1 MIRLLKG
8 LAIAVTT
15 AMAAGP
21 LAAQPGFP
29 PAPVIVNSGD
39 TAWILTASALVLLM
53 TLPGLVLF
61 YGGLVRTKNFLSV
74 VMQIFGIC
82 CVTSLIWVAI
92 GYSLVFSEGGN
103 FIGGTG
109 LAMLSGLGEVFPGT
123 TIPESSF
130 VLFQMTFAIIT
141 PALMVGAWVE
151 RARFGWV
158 MMFSALWLLFVYI
171 PVAHWMWGGGWLAQR
186 GAVDF
191 AGGIVV
197 HTTAGV
203 SALVIAILLGRRE
216 GFPKKMIP
224 PHGAALTMTGA
235 ALLWVGWF
243 GFNGGSGLAA
253 DFGAGSAILN
263 THLAASAA
271 ALTWA
276 AIEKIRFG
284 KSTGIGIATGVI
296 AGLATITPAANVVSP
311 GGAMLLGLLA
321 GIVCFAAVGL
331 IKRRFAIDDSLD
343 VFAVHGVGGM
353 LGAAMLAVLMAPSLG
368 GTGFAPGFTMTSQL
382 IAQLTAIGVVAL
394 WSIVATAGL
403 AWIIGL
409 VFPMR
414 ATKEQEQEGLDLSQH
429 GEKAWDW
436 E

>member
-1 MIRLLKG
+1 MGKLTRG
-8 LAIAVTT
+8 LIAGGT
-15 AMAAGP
+15 
-21 LAAQPGFP
+21 LAAAS
-29 PAPVIVNSGD
+29 PALALPSPVTVNSGD

-74 VMQIFGIC
+74 VMQCFAIC
-82 CVTSLIWVAI
+82 CAASLIWVTI
-92 GYSLVFSEGGN
+92 GYSLVFSGESA
-103 FIGGTG
+103 FIGNTD
-109 LAMLSGLGEVFPGT
+109 LMMLNGLGIVFPGY

-158 MMFSALWLLFVYI
+158 LAFSSLWLLFVYV
-171 PVAHWMWGGGWLAQR
+171 PVAHWIWGGGWLA
-186 GAVDF
+186 GLGTMDF

-197 HTTAGV
+197 HTTAGL
-203 SALVIAILLGRRE
+203 SALVIALMLGRRE
-216 GFPKKMIP
+216 GFPKKLIP

-243 GFNGGSGLAA
+243 GFNGGSGLFA
-253 DFGAGSAILN
+253 DDGAGSAILN
-263 THLAASAA
+263 THVAASAA

-276 AIEKIRFG
+276 ATEKIRFG
-284 KSTGIGIATGVI
+284 KPTGIGLATGVI
-296 AGLATITPAANVVSP
+296 AGLATITPAANVVGI
-311 GGAMLLGLLA
+311 GGAMVLGVMGGLF
-321 GIVCFAAVGL
+321 CFVAVGL

-353 LGAAMLAVLMAPSLG
+353 LGATLLAIFMAPSLG
-368 GTGFAPGFTMTSQL
+368 GSGYPEGVTMISQL
-382 IAQLTAIGVVAL
+382 VSQTTGIAAVAF
-394 WSIVATAGL
+394 WSVVATATL
-403 AWIIGL
+403 AWIVGL
-409 VFPMR
+409 VLPMR
-414 ATKEQEQEGLDLSQH
+414 ATAEQEHDGLDLSQH
-429 GEKAWDW
+429 GEKAWDL

>member
-1 MIRLLKG
+1 MHRIWNG
-8 LAIAVTT
+8 IAAAILAST
-15 AMAAGP
+15 ATGAAH
-21 LAAQPGFP
+21 AQPGFP
-29 PAPVIVNSGD
+29 PAPVVVNSGD

-74 VMQIFGIC
+74 VMQCFGIC
-82 CVTSLIWVAI
+82 CVASLIWVTI
-92 GYSLVFSEGGN
+92 GYSLVFSEGGA
-103 FIGGTG
+103 FVGGTG

-158 MMFSALWLLFVYI
+158 MVFTALWLLVVYI
-171 PVAHWMWGGGWLAQR
+171 PVAHWIWGGGWLAAL
-186 GAVDF
+186 GALDF

-197 HTTAGV
+197 HTTAGF
-203 SALVIAILLGRRE
+203 SALVIALLLGRRG
-216 GFPKKMIP
+216 GFPKKLIP

-243 GFNGGSGLAA
+243 GFNGGSGLVA

-263 THLAASAA
+263 THVAASTA

-284 KSTGIGIATGVI
+284 KSTGIGVATGVI
-296 AGLATITPAANVVSP
+296 AGLATITPAANVVGP
-311 GGAMLLGLLA
+311 GGAILLGLLA
-321 GIVCFAAVGL
+321 GIICFGAVGL

-353 LGAAMLAVLMAPSLG
+353 LGAAMLAILMAEGLG
-368 GTGFAPGFTMTSQL
+368 GTGYAPGVTMTSQL
-382 IAQLTAIGVVAL
+382 VSQLTAIGVVAL
-394 WSIVATAGL
+394 WSLVATAGL
-403 AWIIGL
+403 AWITGL

-414 ATKEQEQEGLDLSQH
+414 ATEEQEQEGLDLSQH

>member
-1 MIRLLKG
+1 MRKIIHTA
-8 LAIAVTT
+8 LALIGA
-15 AMAAGP
+15 ASIAGP
-21 LAAQPGFP
+21 AAAQPGFP
-29 PAPVIVNSGD
+29 APIVVNSGD

-53 TLPGLVLF
+53 TLPGLALF

-74 VMQIFGIC
+74 VMQCFGIC
-82 CVTSLIWVAI
+82 CIVSLIWVTV
-92 GYSLVFSEGGN
+92 GYSLVFSGPGGG
-103 FIGGTG
+103 FIGGFEV
-109 LAMLSGLGEVFPGT
+109 AMLSGLGEVFPGT

-130 VLFQMTFAIIT
+130 ALFQMTFAIIT

-158 MMFSALWLLFVYI
+158 MVFSALWLLFVYI
-171 PVAHWMWGGGWLAQR
+171 PVAHWIWGGGWLAEL
-186 GAVDF
+186 GALDF

-197 HTTAGV
+197 HTTAGI
-203 SALVIAILLGRRE
+203 SALVIALLLGRRE
-216 GFPKKMIP
+216 GFPKKLIP
-224 PHGAALTMTGA
+224 PHGAALTMAGA

-243 GFNGGSGLAA
+243 GFNGGSGLVANFA
-253 DFGAGSAILN
+253 AGSAIIN
-263 THLAASAA
+263 THIAASTA

-276 AIEKIRFG
+276 LIEKLRFG
-284 KSTGIGIATGVI
+284 KSTGIGVATGVI
-296 AGLATITPAANVVSP
+296 AGLATITPAANLVGT
-311 GGAMLLGLLA
+311 GGAILLGFLGGL
-321 GIVCFAAVGL
+321 VCFGAVGL

-353 LGAAMLAVLMAPSLG
+353 LGAALLAILMASSLG
-368 GTGFAPGFTMTSQL
+368 GAGHPDGVTMTSQL
-382 IAQLTAIGVVAL
+382 VSQLTAIGAVVL
-394 WSIVATAGL
+394 WSAVATAGL
-403 AWIIGL
+403 AWVVGI

>member
-1 MIRLLKG
+1 MNRVFRAF
-8 LAIAVTT
+8 LALVLTSSIAG
-15 AMAAGP
+15 AAH
-21 LAAQPGFP
+21 AQPGFP
-29 PAPVIVNSGD
+29 PAPVVVNSGD
-39 TAWILTASALVLLM
+39 TAWILTASALVLMM
-53 TLPGLVLF
+53 TLPGLALF

-82 CVTSLIWVAI
+82 CVASLIWVTI
-92 GYSLVFSEGGN
+92 GYSLVFSEGNG
-103 FIGGTG
+103 FVGGLG

-123 TIPESSF
+123 TVPESGI

-158 MMFSALWLLFVYI
+158 MAFSALWLLVVYV
-171 PVAHWMWGGGWLAQR
+171 PVAHMIWGGGWLAQI
-186 GAVDF
+186 GALDF

-203 SALVIAILLGRRE
+203 SALVVALLLGRRD
-216 GFPKKMIP
+216 GFPKKLIP
-224 PHGAALTMTGA
+224 PHSAALTMTGA

-243 GFNGGSGLAA
+243 GFNGGSGLVA
-253 DFGAGSAILN
+253 DFGAGSAIIN
-263 THLAASAA
+263 THIAASTA

-276 AIEKIRFG
+276 MIEKMRFG
-284 KSTGIGIATGVI
+284 KSTGIGVATGVI
-296 AGLATITPAANVVSP
+296 AGLATITPAANVVGV
-311 GGAMLLGLLA
+311 GGALLLGLLA
-321 GIVCFAAVGL
+321 GIICFAAVGL

-353 LGAAMLAVLMAPSLG
+353 LGATMLAVLMAQGLG
-368 GTGFAPGFTMTSQL
+368 GVGYLPDTTMMSQL
-382 IAQLTAIGVVAL
+382 ISQLTAIGVVAL
-394 WSIVATAGL
+394 WSLFATAGL
-403 AWIIGL
+403 AWVVGL

>member
-1 MIRLLKG
+1 MHRILKR
-8 LAIAVTT
+8 AMAAVTT
-15 AMAAGP
+15 MAAASP

-29 PAPVIVNSGD
+29 PAPVVVNSGD

-74 VMQIFGIC
+74 VMQCFGIC
-82 CVTSLIWVAI
+82 CVTSLIWVVI
-92 GYSLVFSEGGN
+92 GYSLVFGDGGP
-103 FIGGTG
+103 FIGGTE
-109 LAMLSGLGEVFPGT
+109 LVMLGGLGEVFPGS

-158 MMFSALWLLFVYI
+158 MVFTALWLLLVYV
-171 PVAHWMWGGGWLAQR
+171 PVARWIWGGGWLAEL
-186 GAVDF
+186 GALDF

-197 HTTAGV
+197 HTTAGI
-203 SALVIAILLGRRE
+203 SALMIALLLGRRD
-216 GFPKKMIP
+216 GFPKKLIP

-243 GFNGGSGLAA
+243 GFNGGSGLVANFA
-253 DFGAGSAILN
+253 AGSAIIN
-263 THLAASAA
+263 THIAASTA

-284 KSTGIGIATGVI
+284 KSTGIGVATGVI
-296 AGLATITPAANVVSP
+296 AGLATITPAANLVGP
-311 GGAMLLGLLA
+311 GGAILLGLLA
-321 GIVCFAAVGL
+321 GIVCFGAVGL

-353 LGAAMLAVLMAPSLG
+353 LGAAMLAVLMAEGLG
-368 GTGFAPGFTMTSQL
+368 GAGYPVGVTMTSQL
-382 IAQLTAIGVVAL
+382 VSQLTAIGVVAL
-394 WSIVATAGL
+394 WSAVATAGL
-403 AWIIGL
+403 AWITSI

>member
-1 MIRLLKG
+1 MTGLLKSV
-8 LAIAVTT
+8 LALALMIGATG
-15 AMAAGP
+15 AAH
-21 LAAQPGFP
+21 AQPAFP
-29 PAPVIVNSGD
+29 PAPVVVNSGD
-39 TAWILTASALVLLM
+39 TAWLLTASALVLMM
-53 TLPGLVLF
+53 TLPGLALF

-82 CVTSLIWVAI
+82 CVASLIWVTV
-92 GYSLVFSEGGN
+92 GYSLVFTEGN
-103 FIGGTG
+103 AFIGSFE
-109 LAMLSGLGEVFPGT
+109 LAMLAGLGEVFPGT
-123 TIPESSF
+123 TVPESVI

-158 MMFSALWLLFVYI
+158 MVFCALWLLVVYI
-171 PVAHWMWGGGWLAQR
+171 PVAHMIWGGGFLAQL
-186 GAVDF
+186 GAIDF

-197 HTTAGV
+197 HTTAGI
-203 SALVIAILLGRRE
+203 SALVIALLLGRRD
-216 GFPKKMIP
+216 GFPAKLIP

-243 GFNGGSGLAA
+243 GFNGGSGLVA
-253 DFGAGSAILN
+253 DFGAGSAIIN
-263 THLAASAA
+263 THIAASTA

-276 AIEKIRFG
+276 MIEKIRFG
-284 KSTGIGIATGVI
+284 KSTGIGVATGVI
-296 AGLATITPAANVVSP
+296 AGLATITPAANVVGV
-311 GGAMLLGLLA
+311 GGALLLGLLA
-321 GIVCFAAVGL
+321 GVICFAAVGL

-353 LGAAMLAVLMAPSLG
+353 LGAAMLAVLMAQGLG
-368 GTGFAPGFTMTSQL
+368 GTGYPDGATMAGQL
-382 IAQLTAIGVVAL
+382 ISQLTAIGVVAL
-394 WSIVATAGL
+394 WSLFATAGL
-403 AWIIGL
+403 AWVVGL

-436 E
+436 D

>member
-1 MIRLLKG
+1 MSRLLKG
-8 LAIAVTT
+8 LATAATA

-29 PAPVIVNSGD
+29 LAPVVVNSGD

-74 VMQIFGIC
+74 GMHIFGIC
-82 CVTSLIWVAI
+82 CLTSLIWVAI

-158 MMFSALWLLFVYI
+158 MVFSALWMLLVYI
-171 PVAHWMWGGGWLAQR
+171 PVAHWMWGGGWLAQL
-186 GAVDF
+186 GALDF

-197 HTTAGV
+197 HTTAGI

-243 GFNGGSGLAA
+243 GFNGGSGLTA

-311 GGAMLLGLLA
+311 GSALLLGLMA
-321 GIVCFAAVGL
+321 AIVCFAGVGL

-353 LGAAMLAVLMAPSLG
+353 LGALMLAVLMAPTLG
-368 GTGFAPGFTMTSQL
+368 GTGFAPGITMTSQL
-382 IAQLTAIGVVAL
+382 VAQLIAIGVVAL
-394 WSIVATAGL
+394 WSLVATAGL
-403 AWIIGL
+403 AWIVGL

>member
-1 MIRLLKG
+1 MARILKAAA
-8 LAIAVTT
+8 AIAAAVTAGT
-15 AMAAGP
+15 AHAATG
-21 LAAQPGFP
+21 L
-29 PAPVIVNSGD
+29 PAPVVVNSGD
-39 TAWILTASALVLLM
+39 TAWLLTASALVLMM
-53 TLPGLVLF
+53 TLPGVALF

-74 VMQIFGIC
+74 VIQVFGIAC
-82 CVTSLIWVAI
+82 IASILWVAI
-92 GYSLVFSEGGN
+92 GYSLVFDEGSP
-103 FIGGTG
+103 FLGGTG
-109 LAMLSGLGEVFPGT
+109 LVMLSGLGEVFPGT
-123 TIPESSF
+123 TVPETSF

-158 MMFSALWLLFVYI
+158 MVFSSLWLLIVYV
-171 PVAHWMWGGGWLAQR
+171 PVAHWMWGGGWLATR
-186 GAVDF
+186 GAMDF

-203 SALVIAILLGRRE
+203 SALVIALLLGRRD
-216 GFPKKMIP
+216 GFPKKLIP
-224 PHGAALTMTGA
+224 PHGGAITMAGA

-243 GFNGGSGLAA
+243 GFNGGSGLVA
-253 DFGAGSAILN
+253 DFGAGQAILN
-263 THLAASAA
+263 THIAASVA

-284 KSTGIGIATGVI
+284 KSTGIGMATGVI
-296 AGLATITPAANVVSP
+296 AGLATITPAANVVGI

-321 GIVCFAAVGL
+321 GLICFGAVGL

-353 LGAAMLAVLMAPSLG
+353 LGAILLAVFMAPGLG
-368 GTGFAPGFTMTSQL
+368 GVGYAGGNTMGNQL
-382 IAQLTAIGVVAL
+382 MTQFVAVGVVAL
-394 WSIVATAGL
+394 WSLVATAAL
-403 AWIIGL
+403 AWITGI

-414 ATKEQEQEGLDLSQH
+414 ATRDQELEGLDLSQH
-429 GEKAWDW
+429 GEKAWDF